1 MGTKSL
7 TMHGSRAKVIINGKV
22 VGIFGNCSY
31 GVRYDANPV
40 FILGR
45 FNPAEI
51 ALTGQEAIEVQCS
64 GYRVIDNGP
73 HAVASVPML
82 QDLLNHEDFTLA
94 IIDRQTKKEIMT
106 VVGVRPTGYSTEV
119 ASRQLQSLQVSFM
132 GIAISDESGSQE
144 DVGAVD
150 YPTPS

>member
-7 TMHGSRAKVIINGKV
+7 TMHGSRAKVFINGKV

-51 ALTGQEAIEVQCS
+51 ALTGQEVIEVQCS
-64 GYRVIDNGP
+64 GYRVVDNGP
-73 HAVASVPML
+73 YKVASVPKL
-82 QDLLNHEDFTLA
+82 QDLLNHEDITLA
-94 IIDRQTKKEIMT
+94 IVDRQSGKTLLT
-106 VVGVRPTGYSTEV
+106 VYGVRPTGYSTEV
-119 ASRQLQSLQVSFM
+119 ASRQLQSLQVSFS
-132 GIAISDESGSQE
+132 GISLEDEAGEQG
-144 DVGAVD
+144 DNGAVN
-150 YPTPS
+150 YPT

>member
-7 TMHGSRAKVIINGKV
+7 TMHGSRAIVQINGKTI
-22 VGIFGNCSY
+22 GIFGNCSY

-64 GYRVIDNGP
+64 GFRIIDNGP
-73 HAVASVPML
+73 YKIASVPML
-82 QDLLNHEDFTLA
+82 QDLLNHEDITLQ
-94 IIDRQTKKEIMT
+94 IVDRQTQK
-106 VVGVRPTGYSTEV
+106 VVMAVEGVRPTGYSTEV
-119 ASRQLQSLQVSFM
+119 SSRQLQSLQVSFM
-132 GIAISDESGSQE
+132 GISIADESGDQE
-144 DVGAVD
+144 DIGAVN
-150 YPTPS
+150 YPTP

>member
-7 TMHGSRAKVIINGKV
+7 TMHGSRAKVIIDGKV

-64 GYRVIDNGP
+64 GYRVVDNGP
-73 HAVASVPML
+73 YAVASVPKL
-82 QDLLNHEDFTLA
+82 QDLLNHEDITLG
-94 IIDRQTKKEIMT
+94 IVDRQTGKEVLT

-132 GIAISDESGSQE
+132 GIALADEAGDQE
-144 DVGAVD
+144 DTGAVN
-150 YPTPS
+150 YPTP